1 MTDRSGAK
9 RYFRLFEHM
18 GSTRAR
24 AMLDKLQVVALTS
37 PDTLRE
43 LEAFLDRNFGLE
55 SSTASV
61 ESRHRTRPADLFD
74 DDDDDDDDTTS

>member
-1 MTDRSGAK
+1 MTDPSGAK
-9 RYFRLFEHM
+9 RYLRLFEHM

-61 ESRHRTRPADLFD
+61 ESRHRTHRPADLFE
-74 DDDDDDDDTTS
+74 DDDDDDDTTS